1 MDSVTWRA
9 PGRVNLIGEHTDY
22 NDGFVLP
29 FGIAQ
34 GCTATISTSRD
45 ATVRV
50 TSAQEPEPVTVALA
64 DIRPGATT
72 GWAAYVTGIVG
83 ALGERAGRQALPG
96 LVIDVD
102 SDVPPG
108 AGLSSSAA
116 LICSIAAALNDLL
129 GLGLDRQ
136 DLVAAAR
143 HAENDYVGA
152 PTGGMDQ
159 LASLLCR
166 ADHALLCDMR
176 SLHTEAVPFDPPA
189 SGLALLVI
197 DTRARH
203 RNADGEYG
211 ARRASCEEAARR
223 LGVPALRDVTDLPAA
238 LAALD
243 DDVLRRRVRHVVTE
257 NERVG
262 DTAGLLR
269 AGQLA
274 DIGPVLTASH
284 ISMRDDYEITVP
296 EVDTAVDVALATG
309 ALGARM
315 TGGGFGGCVIALV
328 PSDRQSVVERAVAA
342 AYRAAGYAA
351 PQSFVVSASA
361 GAHRETNK
369 NKHAR
374 DATTSDKSA

>member
-29 FGIAQ
+29 LGIAQ
-34 GCTATISTSRD
+34 GCTATVRTTADD
-45 ATVRV
+45 AVRV
-50 TSAQEPEPVTVALA
+50 TSAQEPESVTIALA
-64 DIRPGATT
+64 DIRPGGTT

-83 ALGERAGRQALPG
+83 ALREGTGRKEWPG

-116 LICSIAAALNDLL
+116 LTCSVAAALNDLL
-129 GLGLDRQ
+129 DLGLDRE
-136 DLVAAAR
+136 DLVAVAR

-159 LASLLCR
+159 LASLLCQ

-176 SLHTEAVPFDPPA
+176 SLQTEAVPFDPPA

-203 RNADGEYG
+203 RHADGEYG
-211 ARRASCEEAARR
+211 ARRASCEQAARQ
-223 LGVPALRDVTDLPAA
+223 LGVRALRDISDLPAA

-262 DTAGLLR
+262 TTARLLR
-269 AGQLA
+269 AGRLA
-274 DIGPVLTASH
+274 DIGPVLSASH
-284 ISMRDDYEITVP
+284 VSMRDDYEITVP
-296 EVDTAVDVALATG
+296 EVDVAVDVAVAAG

-328 PSDRQSVVERAVAA
+328 PADQRRAVEVAVA
-342 AYRAAGYAA
+342 VAYRDAGYAA
-351 PQSFVVSASA
+351 PRSFVAVAAA
-361 GAHRETNK
+361 GARREPDS
-369 NKHAR
+369 AR
-374 DATTSDKSA
+374 PAGNQQE